1 MSEEDINKYRQMALQ
16 FINYNKQNLI
26 SIYLKHSKGTDENEG
41 EGILIINLTDFDKTN
56 KIDVSFISVKLLSDE
71 LLAEI
76 NKCKENNN
84 ENIIYFLLITP
95 YEDKI
100 IEIDMRTLV
109 E

>member
-41 EGILIINLTDFDKTN
+41 EGILIINFNEFDKTN

-71 LLAEI
+71 LLTEI
-76 NKCKENNN
+76 NKCKENNY

-100 IEIDMRTLV
+100 IEIDMRTLI

>member
-26 SIYLKHSKGTDENEG
+26 SIYLKHSKGTEENEG
-41 EGILIINLTDFDKTN
+41 DGILIINFTEFDKTN
-56 KIDVSFISVKLLSDE
+56 KIDVSFISIKLLSDE

-100 IEIDMRTLV
+100 IEIDIRTLV

>member
-1 MSEEDINKYRQMALQ
+1 MALQ

-41 EGILIINLTDFDKTN
+41 EGILIINLNDFDKTN
-56 KIDVSFISVKLLSDE
+56 KIDVSFISVKLLSDD
-71 LLAEI
+71 LLSEI
-76 NKCKENNN
+76 NKYKENNN
-84 ENIIYFLLITP
+84 EHIIYFLLITP